1 MIETLR
7 EIALG
12 YPGAW
17 EDHPWGEDVAKVGK
31 KVFVFFGTP
40 DDDGRHR
47 YLGVKLPES
56 SEMAITFDYVTPTR
70 YGLGRAGWVSVIDPP
85 DDAPWD
91 IFADWIDESYR
102 AVAPARL
109 LRELEARET
118 A

>member
-17 EDHPWGEDVAKVGK
+17 ENRPWEEDVVKVGK
-31 KVFVFFGTP
+31 KIFVFFGQP
-40 DDDGRHR
+40 DEVGRHR
-47 YLGVKLPES
+47 FFGVKLPES
-56 SEMAITFDYVTPTR
+56 SEMALTFEYVTRTG
-70 YGLGRAGWVSVIDPP
+70 YGLGKGGCVSVSDPP

-91 IFADWIDESYR
+91 LFAGWVDGSFR
-102 AVAPARL
+102 AVAPKRL
-109 LRELEARET
+109 VRELEARDR